1 VRAEVGT
8 RLSSLENAANA
19 REDQVV
25 ELERMRSDLRD
36 LDYAEAVTKMNQQLV
51 ALQAAQMSYSRIS
64 QLSLFNYL
72 T

>member
-1 VRAEVGT
+1 M
-8 RLSSLENAANA
+8 SSLENAANA